1 MLLDQIRQAHVASD
15 ATYGVPRIQAE
26 LADQGGMA
34 GHNRIASVMRT
45 NGLRGISRR
54 RGW

>member
-1 MLLDQIRQAHVASD
+1 
-15 ATYGVPRIQAE
+15 
-26 LADQGGMA
+26 MA

-54 RGW
+54 RGWCVTTKRDKDQRSAPDLVQRKFTATGINQL